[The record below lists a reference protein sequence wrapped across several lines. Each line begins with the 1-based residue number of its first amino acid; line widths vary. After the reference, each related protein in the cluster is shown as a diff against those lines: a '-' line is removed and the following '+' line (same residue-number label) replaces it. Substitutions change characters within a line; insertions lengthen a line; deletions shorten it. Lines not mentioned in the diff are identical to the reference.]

1 MKKNNPLF
9 WLFGIICF
17 GCCLQV
23 LFLFI
28 FMNPYV
34 LEWPDPNHYY
44 AIANTLAR
52 GDSYSIDI
60 GNLYRS
66 PGYPYF
72 LYFIISVVG
81 SNILFIRFVHIGF
94 YAIFLLGVYYLGKEW
109 KGPEFGLVFTFICSL
124 YPYFIYIPLT
134 LYPESLL
141 IFISPWIIYMLL
153 RMIKSFSY
161 YNLIIAC
168 LLISVGIL
176 TRPTYVIIS
185 FTFFLYVIF
194 TKSLF
199 LVKLKVLVFLIMIP
213 IFILSMWGYRNLKV
227 HDHFVLST
235 AASINLYL
243 SFNENTTI
251 YTKSDCPIPEETQ
264 NKLAQAKNIFEQDSI
279 YKTSAIEFIKQNPL
293 RSFYLAT
300 IRVFDLWN
308 PIPHTS
314 TNYPLFK
321 KILSSIP
328 YSIILLFSF
337 FGAYLLR
344 KEYVVYLLIAIF
356 VLNTVA
362 NGVFGVSIRYRVIFD
377 IILIMLATYYIYS
390 LALRYKTKKL
400 QQIT

>member
-1 MKKNNPLF
+1 MRKNSTLF
-9 WLFGIICF
+9 WLLGIICF
-17 GCCLQV
+17 GCFLQI

-28 FMNPYV
+28 FMNPHV
-34 LEWPDPNHYY
+34 LEWPDPNDYY

-109 KGPEFGLVFTFICSL
+109 KGSEFGLLLTFISSL

-141 IFISPWIIYMLL
+141 IFISPWIIFILL
-153 RMIKSFSY
+153 RTINSFSY

-168 LLISVGIL
+168 LLLSIGIL
-176 TRPTYVIIS
+176 TRPTYIIIS
-185 FTFFLYVIF
+185 FVFFAYLIF
-194 TKSLF
+194 TKSL
-199 LVKLKVLVFLIMIP
+199 LRNKLKVFVFYIMIP
-213 IFILSMWGYRNLKV
+213 IFMLSLWGYRNLKV

-264 NKLAQAKNIFEQDSI
+264 NKLAQAKNIFERDSI
-279 YKTSAIEFIKQNPL
+279 YKSSAIEFIKENPL

-300 IRVFDLWN
+300 VRVLDLWN

-314 TNYPLFK
+314 TDYSLVK
-321 KILSSIP
+321 KIVSSIP
-328 YSIILLFSF
+328 YLIILIFSF
-337 FGAYLLR
+337 FGAYVLR
-344 KEYVVYLLIAIF
+344 KDRVVYLLIAIF
-356 VLNTVA
+356 VLNTMA
-362 NGVFGVSIRYRVIFD
+362 NGVFGASIRYRVIFD
-377 IILIMLATYYIYS
+377 IILIMLATYYVYN
-390 LALRYKTKKL
+390 LALRYKAKKV
-400 QQIT
+400 QPVT